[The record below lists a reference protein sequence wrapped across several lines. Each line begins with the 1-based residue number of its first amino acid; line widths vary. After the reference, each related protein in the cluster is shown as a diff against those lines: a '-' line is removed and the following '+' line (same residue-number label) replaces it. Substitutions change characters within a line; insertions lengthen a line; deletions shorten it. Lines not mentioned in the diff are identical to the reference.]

1 MQVNVLDAKN
11 RLSQLVKVAQG
22 GEEVVIANR
31 GRPVARL
38 IAASP
43 SSSIAPAV
51 GVPQGDVAA
60 WLDRCPLPQH
70 ARRGAAEID
79 ASIAQECAAWD

>member
-1 MQVNVLDAKN
+1 MQVNVLEAKN

-38 IAASP
+38 IAVSP
-43 SSSIAPAV
+43 LSTLTSA
-51 GVPQGDVAA
+51 GGGPQGDVAA
-60 WLDRCPLPQH
+60 WLDRCPLPVH
-70 ARRGAAEID
+70 ARRGATEID
-79 ASIAQECAAWD
+79 ASVAQERAAWD